1 MNFTIDVTEKNDYEH
16 WNWHFMVLFVLNTK
30 VNTVTFNHVSQNSHS
45 APSGHK
51 IVKLTS
57 W

>member
-1 MNFTIDVTEKNDYEH
+1 MNFTIDVTEKMIMNTVELTFYGT
-16 WNWHFMVLFVLNTK
+16 VCLTK
-30 VNTVTFNHVSQNSHS
+30 VNTVTFNHVSQSSHS

-57 W
+57 